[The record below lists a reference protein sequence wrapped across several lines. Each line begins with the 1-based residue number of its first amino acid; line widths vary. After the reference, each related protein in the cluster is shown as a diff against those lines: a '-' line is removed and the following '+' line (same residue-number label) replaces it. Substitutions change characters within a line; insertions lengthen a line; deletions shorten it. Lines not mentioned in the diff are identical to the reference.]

1 MEDGST
7 FRTLAAAPRVDA
19 SLELPVI
26 VQGGLHG
33 CSCTPQFPCF
43 CCFSGALVGEL
54 CHHVSCKRAACAF
67 GGPCVA
73 QQVWT
78 RYCCDV
84 NEYKIDLS
92 TEMLSCPSYALC
104 LPRPAGICGAAAW
117 YGFIRILNQADGDD
131 DDEILFFFLML
142 SAIKPFIVSLQI
154 MLSFL
159 FIFFGMGGCSV

>member
-1 MEDGST
+1 MLVHT
-7 FRTLAAAPRVDA
+7 TVPLFLLLFWR
-19 SLELPVI
+19 
-26 VQGGLHG
+26 
-33 CSCTPQFPCF
+33 
-43 CCFSGALVGEL
+43 FSGRIMS
-54 CHHVSCKRAACAF
+54 SCFVQTCAACAF

-84 NEYKIDLS
+84 NEHKIDLS